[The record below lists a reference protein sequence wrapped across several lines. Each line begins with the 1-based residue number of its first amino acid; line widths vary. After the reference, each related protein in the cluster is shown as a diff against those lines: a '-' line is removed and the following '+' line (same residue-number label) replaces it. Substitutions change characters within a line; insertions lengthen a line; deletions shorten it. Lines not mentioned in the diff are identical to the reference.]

1 MTPRPRPAGP
11 LPENFAAQLAALL
24 APGQAE
30 GAAAVI
36 AEAARLD
43 DERLGSFL
51 GAFAA
56 RVAGSAAP
64 LMAADL
70 DRLLA
75 EARRGGP
82 LPRSAAPSSS
92 SRPPGNAQPTDER
105 RDDEREPPRRRG
117 PGPRTNDRERG

>member
-1 MTPRPRPAGP
+1 MAPRPRPTGP

-24 APGQAE
+24 GPGQAE

-56 RVAGSAAP
+56 RVAGSPAP
-64 LMAADL
+64 LKADEL

-75 EARRGGP
+75 DARGGA
-82 LPRSAAPSSS
+82 PRPRTAAPSSS
-92 SRPPGNAQPTDER
+92 SRPPGSVQPTDGR
-105 RDDEREPPRRRG
+105 RGDEREPPRRRG
-117 PGPRTNDRERG
+117 PGPRTSDRERG